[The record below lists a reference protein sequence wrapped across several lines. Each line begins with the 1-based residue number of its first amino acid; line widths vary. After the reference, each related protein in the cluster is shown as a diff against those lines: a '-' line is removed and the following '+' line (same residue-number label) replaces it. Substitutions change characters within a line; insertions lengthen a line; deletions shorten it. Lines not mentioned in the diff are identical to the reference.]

1 MQWFIYLVL
10 QDLGEI
16 FDQITSTIAFAH
28 NKLSEAEG
36 RSDEYYHIRFE
47 ITQTILVRQT
57 FVNIQKIF

>member
-16 FDQITSTIAFAH
+16 FDQITATIAFAN

-36 RSDEYYHIRFE
+36 RSDEYYHI
-47 ITQTILVRQT
+47 
-57 FVNIQKIF
+57 

>member
-16 FDQITSTIAFAH
+16 FDPITSTIALAN

-36 RSDEYYHIRFE
+36 RSDEYNHIWFE
-47 ITQTILVRQT
+47 ITQTILVRKT

>member
-16 FDQITSTIAFAH
+16 FDPIVSTIAFAN

-36 RSDEYYHIRFE
+36 RSDEYNHIWFE

-57 FVNIQKIF
+57 FVNSRNIF